1 MTPDRTSIINHLEHL
16 AAQNRREPNPNIP
29 AAIALE
35 AAASDVRAGIDEVT
49 TDPSCA

>member
-1 MTPDRTSIINHLEHL
+1 MNDRTSIINHLEHL

-35 AAASDVRAGIDEVT
+35 AAASDVRAGIDEVNNQKE
-49 TDPSCA
+49 